1 MSLKIQAALLPQKH
15 ISFSGSLV
23 GLAGRARAALTS
35 DALTVE
41 GLMEA
46 LAHGNDGDSPSA
58 EHLVLALS
66 LLYAIRQIEVDRQG
80 RLVVSR

>member
-23 GLAGRARAALTS
+23 GLAGRARAALS
-35 DALTVE
+35 GDSLTVE
-41 GLMEA
+41 GLLET
-46 LAHGNDGDSPSA
+46 LARENVGDPPSV

-66 LLYAIRQIEVDRQG
+66 LLYAIRQVEVDSQG
-80 RLVVSR
+80 RLVVSQ